1 MTIRIYTSKHCI
13 PCKEVEDKIKQAD
26 TGEKIEV
33 IDIETDEGFEK
44 FKQEVLNQ
52 QDGAVP
58 SAYRDGKQCKIGFD
72 SDGSL
77 LLDCPTDEQPPSD
90 ELSSSSSSA

>member
-1 MTIRIYTSKHCI
+1 MTIRIYTSEHCV

-26 TGEKIEV
+26 TSEKIEV

-44 FKQEVLNQ
+44 FKQEVLDH

-72 SDGSL
+72 EERNL
-77 LLDCPTDEQPPSD
+77 LLYCPTDEQAPVD
-90 ELSSSSSSA
+90 EQPSSS